1 MIVIG
6 ITGSIG
12 MGKSTAAKILCDMG
26 IPVHDSDTSVHNLLE
41 PNGKAVFAVGEKFPN
56 AIKMNKLGESYIDR
70 QILGQNV
77 FTDNQKK
84 RTLEEILHPMV
95 LEDSNSFIEL
105 MKKKNHRII
114 ALDIPLLFETGWEKR
129 VDVTL
134 CVSAPPEIQ
143 RRRVLERPNMTSE
156 KFYQIVAGQFSDKE
170 KRKRAD
176 YVVDTGKDFDDI
188 RKQLVQIVNKLIGK
202 NIQN

>member
-1 MIVIG
+1 LIIIG

-12 MGKSTAAKILCDMG
+12 MGKSTAAKMLCDMG
-26 IPVHDSDTSVHNLLE
+26 VPVYDSDATVHDLLARDR
-41 PNGKAVFAVGEKFPN
+41 KAVSAVGKKFPEAVKTN
-56 AIKMNKLGESYIDR
+56 EFGEFYIDR
-70 QILGQNV
+70 QILGKSV

-84 RTLEEILHPMV
+84 KMLEKILHPMV
-95 LEDSNSFIEL
+95 LEESNFFIEL
-105 MKKKNHRII
+105 MKKKNHQII
-114 ALDIPLLFETGWEKR
+114 ALDIPLLFETGWEKC

-134 CVSAPPEIQ
+134 CVSASPEIQ

-156 KFYQIVAGQFSDKE
+156 KFDRIVSWQLPDTE

-188 RKQLVQIVNKLIGK
+188 RKQLMQIVNKLRVK